1 MQILKVLKEFLQLW
15 ELKFCPHSTIHKEKM
30 KLWDTVIQS
39 KNSLLDKIK
48 LLNFLVAK
56 ETRLAQS
63 Y

>member
-1 MQILKVLKEFLQLW
+1 MQILKVLKEFLPLW
-15 ELKFCPHSTIHKEKM
+15 ELKFCLHSTTHKEKM
-30 KLWDTVIQS
+30 KLWDTAIQS

-56 ETRLAQS
+56 ETRLVQS